1 MATSKKTSSR
11 EIPSIVTEAIEGI
24 VQKFDITAEVQRVIE
39 EQVATAISN
48 KKLCSSRRLKISG
61 LLDIA
66 KDVLNKATKSKL
78 ENSSAVAQV
87 QPIQGLNNSK
97 ITFLLQGLMGLGTLL
112 KSSANI
118 ASTKPSAAPDSAATT
133 LPTTQPQTTQLQPA
147 QPQTTQPVK
156 VATALPTA
164 QPQTVQPVRV
174 PAKREEKDFIKDKE
188 PQVVL
193 LGGITN
199 EGISDLQKKLPVV
212 LKDVLD
218 ELKKGLKD
226 IKFPEIKAPAATS
239 SSGGG
244 GLIDSLLDGGII
256 GTALDFFKKKK
267 GTAAGNIARGR
278 KAKQLRAERA
288 ARKATTSTS
297 LKTTEVTRQTIPK
310 DGTPE
315 SKATRS
321 TKAQELRAERAARK
335 AETGTT
341 LKAAE
346 SKAADATLKTAES
359 GAAKAVSR
367 GAESGAAK
375 AATGATLKTAESGAA
390 KAVSKGAG
398 KAVAKGAGKA
408 ILKSGLKKIPIL
420 GAVAGLGFGAQRA
433 LKGDWLGAAGEVAS
447 GAAGSIPGLGTA
459 ASVGIDAALA
469 ARDISKE
476 VNEPEAPSD
485 EIKEAPPTPVESGET
500 VQPFREGNQDL
511 KPVGETAPQTAP
523 QAAPPAAAESNPNKD
538 VLAKIAE
545 NTSNTNSSIG
555 ALIQAI
561 YKLAQSMSGKTG
573 APPVIVNEQQKQDV
587 GPSASQVA
595 AANNDPIR
603 LVRSQFAL

>member
-1 MATSKKTSSR
+1 MAPRKKTSSN
-11 EIPSIVTEAIEGI
+11 EIPPIVTEAIEGI
-24 VQKFDITAEVQRVIE
+24 TQKFDVTAEVQRVIE
-39 EQVATAISN
+39 EQVTTAMGSKRPGIL
-48 KKLCSSRRLKISG
+48 KRLKG
-61 LLDIA
+61 GNLLGIA
-66 KDVLNKATKSKL
+66 KDVLNKGTKSKL
-78 ENSSAVAQV
+78 EDSPAAQQV
-87 QPIQGLNNSK
+87 QPLQGLNNNK
-97 ITFLLQGLMGLGTLL
+97 IKSILQGLMGLGTLL
-112 KSSANI
+112 TGSANI
-118 ASTKPSAAPDSAATT
+118 TPAKSKTASDQTAVPLTTTSTTAAPV
-133 LPTTQPQTTQLQPA
+133 L
-147 QPQTTQPVK
+147 
-156 VATALPTA
+156 
-164 QPQTVQPVRV
+164 
-174 PAKREEKDFIKDKE
+174 PAKAPTRREEKDLIKDNE

-199 EGISDLQKKLPVV
+199 EGVSDLQKKLPVV

-226 IKFPEIKAPAATS
+226 IKFPEIKVPAATS
-239 SSGGG
+239 SGGEG
-244 GLIDSLLDGGII
+244 GLLEGGLFD
-256 GTALDFFKKKK
+256 TALDFFRKKK

-288 ARKATTSTS
+288 ARKAETGTT
-297 LKTTEVTRQTIPK
+297 LKTTEAPKQVIPK
-310 DGTPE
+310 DSTPE
-315 SKATRS
+315 SKAARS
-321 TKAQELRAERAARK
+321 TRAQELRAERAARK

-346 SKAADATLKTAES
+346 SKAA
-359 GAAKAVSR
+359 
-367 GAESGAAK
+367 
-375 AATGATLKTAESGAA
+375 GATLKTAESGAA
-390 KAVSKGAG
+390 KAVGKGAG

-476 VNEPEAPSD
+476 VNQPEAPSD
-485 EIKEAPPTPVESGET
+485 EIKETPPTPVESGET
-500 VQPFREGNQDL
+500 VQPFKEGNQDL
-511 KPVGETAPQTAP
+511 KPVGETSP

-561 YKLAQSMSGKTG
+561 YKLAQSMGGKTG
-573 APPVIVNEQQKQDV
+573 APPVIVNQQQKQDV

-603 LVRSQFAL
+603 QVRSQFAI